1 MSPSYSPVIVET
13 RMSDYGYWVVT
24 ISTAPWRR
32 LSVMIC
38 SVGITRE
45 QAATDALAALSG
57 VTARKVYQ

>member
-1 MSPSYSPVIVET
+1 MSPQYEPIIADT

-24 ISTAPWRR
+24 ISVKPWQR

-45 QAATDALAALSG
+45 QAGTDALATISG
-57 VTARKVYQ
+57 IPVRKVHS